1 MNDRINAAIDSLLGR
16 EGTLPWGKPS
26 AADLAALLMLLD
38 WHLVLAGQAPVVAK
52 TWLRDSEGL
61 PCAPKGRT
69 EFAAI
74 LEKRL
79 GRISSQDATSGKL
92 DRATVRIA
100 ADVAKRYTRLANR
113 TEFLKGWKESTP
125 ILSSSPVAGGE
136 IDLVFLAEN
145 TVKDK
150 AGWLGRL
157 ARTTGFRD

>member
-1 MNDRINAAIDSLLGR
+1 MTDRINAAIDSLLSR
-16 EGTLPWGKPS
+16 EGTLSWGTPS

-38 WHLVLAGQAPVVAK
+38 WHLVLANQAPVVST
-52 TWLRDSEGL
+52 TWVRDSEGL

-69 EFAAI
+69 DFAAI

-79 GRISSQDATSGKL
+79 GRVSGYQGAAGKL
-92 DRATVRIA
+92 DRATAKVA

-113 TEFLKGWKESTP
+113 TEFFKGWKESTP

-136 IDLVFLAEN
+136 IDLVFLAEH